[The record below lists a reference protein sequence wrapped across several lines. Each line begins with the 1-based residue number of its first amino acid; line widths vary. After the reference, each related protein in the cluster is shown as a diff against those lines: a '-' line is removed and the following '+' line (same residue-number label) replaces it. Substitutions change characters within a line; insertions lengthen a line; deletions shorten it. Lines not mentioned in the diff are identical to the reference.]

1 MAEQK
6 KRLVLRRPKAGIVA
20 EQERSKARLERQER
34 INRENRERERAALKL
49 QVRQTSWW
57 QFKR

>member
-6 KRLVLRRPKAGIVA
+6 KRLVVRRPKAGIVA

-49 QVRQTSWW
+49 QETSWW